1 MTADWIDFRIRPAV
15 PRDVAGGRTEL
26 EEDASPYLRV
36 YGEGFTEGVAL
47 EDLIAEMEEHG
58 VRGVVQA
65 EYEQDDPR
73 AVNDR
78 VAAMLA
84 AAPERLLA
92 GVATADPRDPDALDE
107 LRRAHE
113 ELGLRG
119 WIFQPGFLQVHAT
132 DPRCAP
138 LYAYCERE
146 GHPVT
151 VHTGVNFSRRGSIE
165 YGRPVYV
172 DQVACQFPDLTI
184 VCNHGG
190 WPWVNELLAV
200 LWKHDNVYA
209 EFGAVAP
216 KYMVGSAGGWEPIVH
231 WMNRMVTDQVLL
243 ATDWPMLRYER
254 LKEELPLLEL
264 RPEAEEAYCRGNA
277 EALLRKHWPDIDLQS
292 RNAGEGGPEAGATT
306 QRSDSE

>member
-1 MTADWIDFRIRPAV
+1 
-15 PRDVAGGRTEL
+15 
-26 EEDASPYLRV
+26 
-36 YGEGFTEGVAL
+36 
-47 EDLIAEMEEHG
+47 MEEHG

-184 VCNHGG
+184 VC
-190 WPWVNELLAV
+190 
-200 LWKHDNVYA
+200 
-209 EFGAVAP
+209 
-216 KYMVGSAGGWEPIVH
+216 
-231 WMNRMVTDQVLL
+231 
-243 ATDWPMLRYER
+243 
-254 LKEELPLLEL
+254 
-264 RPEAEEAYCRGNA
+264 
-277 EALLRKHWPDIDLQS
+277 
-292 RNAGEGGPEAGATT
+292 
-306 QRSDSE
+306 